1 MTDLS
6 MGANLAWKIA
16 ALEAQQA
23 GADAI
28 GVEHLFIGLMSMG
41 KMVSDDTAGT
51 VGSADT
57 VAGEWDAILSLL
69 EITGHDPV
77 VLRRLM
83 RTELKKDGV
92 GHRGAGI
99 IHRSPACREFF
110 SRARRHAGGTPVTAN
125 DLFSAIMS
133 GPTGTIAAVLA
144 EGRRCVAADR
154 KTDLLLPA
162 SPGLMDSDHITRQ
175 GFDLKEALTHDIRRY
190 AASLRRWPEES
201 PEYGI
206 TVAAIRKRAAGLIR
220 LCLDDGDR
228 KQLHATLLFVA
239 PHAGAHAQDCV
250 SAAQALEAEP
260 AGKPLRE
267 EIRAR
272 IGTIADSLIA

>member
-6 MGANLAWKIA
+6 PGANLAWKIA

-23 GADAI
+23 GADVI
-28 GVEHLFIGLMSMG
+28 EVEHLFIGLMSMG
-41 KMVSDDTAGT
+41 KMVSDDTGGT
-51 VGSADT
+51 LGSAESVT
-57 VAGEWDAILSLL
+57 GEWDAILSLL

-83 RTELKKDGV
+83 RTELQKEGA
-92 GHRGAGI
+92 GHRSAGI

-110 SRARRHAGGTPVTAN
+110 SRARGHTGGTPVTAN

-133 GPTGTIAAVLA
+133 GPTETIAAVLA

-154 KTDLLLPA
+154 KTDLILPP

-175 GFDLKEALTHDIRRY
+175 GFDLKEALMQDIRRY
-190 AASLRRWPEES
+190 VSSLRRWPEES

-220 LCLDDGDR
+220 LCLDDSDR
-228 KQLHATLLFVA
+228 KQLHATLLLVA
-239 PHAGAHAQDCV
+239 PHAGEHAQDCV
-250 SAAQALEAEP
+250 AAAHTLEAES
-260 AGKPLRE
+260 AGQPVRE
-267 EIRAR
+267 DIKAR
-272 IGTIADSLIA
+272 IRSLAGSL